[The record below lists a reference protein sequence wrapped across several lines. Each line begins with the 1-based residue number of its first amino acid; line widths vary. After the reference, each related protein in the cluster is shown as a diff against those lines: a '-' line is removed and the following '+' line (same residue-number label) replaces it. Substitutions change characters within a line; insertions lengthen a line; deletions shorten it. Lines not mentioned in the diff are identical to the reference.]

1 MAELR
6 LDAVRMLG
14 LRSPVTSVLVNG
26 VPASAEDWSYAAGGL
41 TISSLGLDPTHNM
54 EIQLLLDVEII
65 VV

>member
-1 MAELR
+1 MSELR

-26 VPASAEDWSYAAGGL
+26 VPASAEDWSYSAGGL

-54 EIQLLLDVEII
+54 EIQLLLDVEI
-65 VV
+65 VVV

>member
-6 LDAVRMLG
+6 LEAVRMLG

-41 TISSLGLDPTHNM
+41 FITNLGLDPTHNM
-54 EIQLLLDVEII
+54 EIQLLLDVEI
-65 VV
+65 VVV